1 VRPGA
6 FGDLGGQ
13 THRRESAFDRV
24 RGAQVDPTLGR
35 VAVEL
40 EQHVGVIDDLA
51 TAFGQFA
58 P

>member
-1 VRPGA
+1 
-6 FGDLGGQ
+6 
-13 THRRESAFDRV
+13 
-24 RGAQVDPTLGR
+24 VDPTLGR